1 MTDKIRLYRF
11 PADHGLPIRQWNVLR
26 FCFTSLG
33 DATPHRSAPPLKQQ
47 QQQQQLIWSPLL
59 VPYTPPQQTA
69 WKRASAACHASYCLS
84 CYFASGFKDAAVQ
97 HLLNKIRPISAG
109 LEKLNLLTFL
119 SRVKMI
125 STELTFSAGQCNTF
139 ERSEVYFGVMLYHRL
154 S

>member
-11 PADHGLPIRQWNVLR
+11 PADHSLPIWQWNMLR

-33 DATPHRSAPPLKQQ
+33 DTTPHRSAPPLKQQ
-47 QQQQQLIWSPLL
+47 QQQLIWSPLL
-59 VPYTPPQQTA
+59 VPYIPSRQTA
-69 WKRASAACHASYCLS
+69 WKRPSAACHASYCLS

-97 HLLNKIRPISAG
+97 HLLNKIQPISTG

-139 ERSEVYFGVMLYHRL
+139 ERFEAYFGAVLYHRL
-154 S
+154 P